1 MLSNLAYF
9 HDDYLPPLGRV
20 VLLRIPSCPAAVGD
34 VKKLDGRLFATPV
47 LYSTIQYKIQQKQ
60 HAAIVYSISKALAL
74 LACLSFVCL

>member
-1 MLSNLAYF
+1 VLSNLAYF
-9 HDDYLPPLGRV
+9 HDDYPPLGRV

-34 VKKLDGRLFATPV
+34 VKKLDRRLFATH
-47 LYSTIQYKIQQKQ
+47 STVQLYKIQQKQ